1 MAFSLTLTGLCTLA
15 AVGLGWWFKKDS
27 SFRKREFI
35 AVSAFW
41 ILVVATPWGATA
53 IAKAHEA
60 LGTGA
65 QVASDTVNN
74 VSSR

>member
-1 MAFSLTLTGLCTLA
+1 MAFNLTLTALCTLA
-15 AVGLGWWFKKDS
+15 ALGLGIWFKKDS

-65 QVASDTVNN
+65 RVASDTVNS
-74 VSSR
+74 VSSK